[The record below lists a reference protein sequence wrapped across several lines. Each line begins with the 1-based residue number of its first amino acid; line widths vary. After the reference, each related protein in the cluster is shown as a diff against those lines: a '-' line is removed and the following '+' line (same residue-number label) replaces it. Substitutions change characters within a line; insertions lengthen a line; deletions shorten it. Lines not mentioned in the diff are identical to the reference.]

1 MKKSMYILI
10 LCTMLTGCVNYET
23 PTATANSNAYETTVS
38 ATDFTEETVIETASK
53 VCDATEI
60 TEETSIEMT
69 EETTVTAT
77 EKASETTQT
86 EVIQTTSETVTTTAI
101 TSAEE
106 EKSSITETE
115 ITTITEDT
123 ETTVITTEI
132 TTTTPQTTAK
142 EVTETET
149 VTEETQ
155 PTTEVT
161 EPQMSDYEKA
171 VIIYEYMTANGSGT
185 CVQYSYQTYQMCQ
198 EYGLECYF
206 TWTENKLC
214 GHVANVVKV
223 EGAWYVLDTQGGCFL
238 RENMCGFTEIVD
250 EYENH
255 VADAD
260 IISGVRYG

>member
-10 LCTMLTGCVNYET
+10 ICTMLTGCVNYET

-38 ATDFTEETVIETASK
+38 ATDFTEETVIETASE
-53 VCDATEI
+53 VYDATEI
-60 TEETSIEMT
+60 T

-77 EKASETTQT
+77 EKASDATKSTTQT
-86 EVIQTTSETVTTTAI
+86 TTTTAI

-123 ETTVITTEI
+123 ETTVVTTKI
-132 TTTTPQTTAK
+132 TTTLPQTTAK
-142 EVTETET
+142 EVTETEI

-185 CVQYSYQTYQMCQ
+185 CVQYSYQTYQMCR

-206 TWTENKLC
+206 TWTENKLY

-223 EGAWYVLDTQGGCFL
+223 DGAWYVLDTQGGCFL

-260 IISGVRYG
+260 IISGVRYE

>member
-38 ATDFTEETVIETASK
+38 ATDFTDETVIETASE
-53 VCDATEI
+53 VYDATEI

-123 ETTVITTEI
+123 ETTVITTEMATTTI
-132 TTTTPQTTAK
+132 TSTAETTTFTTTTEIIQTT
-142 EVTETET
+142 
-149 VTEETQ
+149 
-155 PTTEVT
+155 T
-161 EPQMSDYEKA
+161 EPPQNNLTDYEKA
-171 VIIYEYMTANGSGT
+171 LEVYNFMTANGSGT
-185 CVQYSYQTYQMCQ
+185 CVQYSYQTYQMCR
-198 EYGLECYF
+198 EYGIECYF
-206 TWTENKLC
+206 TWTENKLY

-223 EGAWYVLDTQGGCFL
+223 DGAWYVLDTQGGCFL

-260 IISGVRYG
+260 IISGVRYE

>member
-23 PTATANSNAYETTVS
+23 PTATANSNAYETTIS
-38 ATDFTEETVIETASK
+38 ATDFTDETVIETASE
-53 VCDATEI
+53 VYDATEL

-69 EETTVTAT
+69 EEITVTAAETTT
-77 EKASETTQT
+77 EKALDATKSTTQT
-86 EVIQTTSETVTTTAI
+86 TTTTAI

-155 PTTEVT
+155 PTAEVT
-161 EPQMSDYEKA
+161 ESQMSDYEKA

-185 CVQYSYQTYQMCQ
+185 CVQYSYQTYQMCW

-206 TWTENKLC
+206 TWTENKLY

-223 EGAWYVLDTQGGCFL
+223 DGAWYVLDTQGGCFL

>member
-10 LCTMLTGCVNYET
+10 LCIMLTGCVNYET
-23 PTATANSNAYETTVS
+23 PTATANSNAYEITVT
-38 ATDFTEETVIETASK
+38 ATDFTDETVIETASE

-60 TEETSIEMT
+60 NEETSAEMT

-86 EVIQTTSETVTTTAI
+86 DVIQTTYETVTTTAI

-123 ETTVITTEI
+123 ETTVVTTEMTTTTITSTAETTTI
-132 TTTTPQTTAK
+132 TTTTEIIQTT
-142 EVTETET
+142 
-149 VTEETQ
+149 
-155 PTTEVT
+155 T
-161 EPQMSDYEKA
+161 EPPQNNLTDYEKSLE
-171 VIIYEYMTANGSGT
+171 VYNFMTANGSGT

-206 TWTENKLC
+206 TWTENKLY

-223 EGAWYVLDTQGGCFL
+223 DGAWYVLDTQGG
-238 RENMCGFTEIVD
+238 
-250 EYENH
+250 
-255 VADAD
+255 
-260 IISGVRYG
+260 

>member
-23 PTATANSNAYETTVS
+23 PTANSNAYETTVS
-38 ATDFTEETVIETASK
+38 ATDFTEETVIEITSE
-53 VCDATEI
+53 VYDATEI
-60 TEETSIEMT
+60 TEETSVEMT

-86 EVIQTTSETVTTTAI
+86 DVIQTTFETVTTSAI

-106 EKSSITETE
+106 EKSSIAETE
-115 ITTITEDT
+115 ITQITEDT
-123 ETTVITTEI
+123 ETTVITTEMATTTITSTAETTTI
-132 TTTTPQTTAK
+132 TTTTEIIQTT
-142 EVTETET
+142 
-149 VTEETQ
+149 
-155 PTTEVT
+155 T
-161 EPQMSDYEKA
+161 EPPQNNLTDYEKA
-171 VIIYEYMTANGSGT
+171 LEVYNFMTANGSGT
-185 CVQYSYQTYQMCQ
+185 CVQYSYQTYQMCR

-206 TWTENKLC
+206 TWTENKLY

-223 EGAWYVLDTQGGCFL
+223 DGAWYVLDTQGGCFL

-260 IISGVRYG
+260 IISGVRYE

>member
-38 ATDFTEETVIETASK
+38 ATVFTDETVIETASE
-53 VCDATEI
+53 VYDATEI
-60 TEETSIEMT
+60 NEETSAEMT
-69 EETTVTAT
+69 EETTVTTT
-77 EKASETTQT
+77 EKTSETTQT
-86 EVIQTTSETVTTTAI
+86 DVIQTTSETVTTTAI

-106 EKSSITETE
+106 EKSSIAETE
-115 ITTITEDT
+115 ISTTA
-123 ETTVITTEI
+123 TTQNTASVTTEI
-132 TTTTPQTTAK
+132 ITTIITTTAETTTVTTTTEIIQTT
-142 EVTETET
+142 
-149 VTEETQ
+149 
-155 PTTEVT
+155 T
-161 EPQMSDYEKA
+161 EPPQNNLTDYEKA
-171 VIIYEYMTANGSGT
+171 LEVYNFMTANGSGT
-185 CVQYSYQTYQMCQ
+185 CVQYSYQTYQMCR

-206 TWTENKLC
+206 TWTENKLY

-223 EGAWYVLDTQGGCFL
+223 DGTWYVLDTQGGCFL

-250 EYENH
+250 EYENY

>member
-1 MKKSMYILI
+1 MKKTMYILI
-10 LCTMLTGCVNYET
+10 LFTMLTGCVNYET

-38 ATDFTEETVIETASK
+38 ATDFTEETVIEITSE

-60 TEETSIEMT
+60 NKETSIEMT

-101 TSAEE
+101 TSAEK

-123 ETTVITTEI
+123 ETTVITTEMA
-132 TTTTPQTTAK
+132 TTTITSTAETTTEIIQTT
-142 EVTETET
+142 
-149 VTEETQ
+149 
-155 PTTEVT
+155 T
-161 EPQMSDYEKA
+161 EPPQSNLTDYEKA
-171 VIIYEYMTANGSGT
+171 LEVYNFMTANGSGT
-185 CVQYSYQTYQMCQ
+185 CVQYSYQTYQMCR

-206 TWTENKLC
+206 TWTENKLY

-223 EGAWYVLDTQGGCFL
+223 DGAWYVLDTQGGCFL

>member
-60 TEETSIEMT
+60 TEETSVEMT

-123 ETTVITTEI
+123 ETTVITTE
-132 TTTTPQTTAK
+132 TTTTTITSTAETTTVTTTTEIIQTT
-142 EVTETET
+142 
-149 VTEETQ
+149 
-155 PTTEVT
+155 P
-161 EPQMSDYEKA
+161 EPPQSNLTDYEKA
-171 VIIYEYMTANGSGT
+171 LEVYNFMTANGSGT

-206 TWTENKLC
+206 TWTENKLY

-260 IISGVRYG
+260 IISGVRYE

>member
-38 ATDFTEETVIETASK
+38 ATVFTDETVIETASE
-53 VCDATEI
+53 VYDATEI
-60 TEETSIEMT
+60 NEETSAEMT
-69 EETTVTAT
+69 EETTVTTT
-77 EKASETTQT
+77 EKTSETTQT
-86 EVIQTTSETVTTTAI
+86 DVIQTTSETVTTTAI

-106 EKSSITETE
+106 EKSSIAETE
-115 ITTITEDT
+115 ISTTA
-123 ETTVITTEI
+123 TTQNTASVTTEI
-132 TTTTPQTTAK
+132 ITTIITTTAETTTVTTTTEIIQTT
-142 EVTETET
+142 
-149 VTEETQ
+149 
-155 PTTEVT
+155 T
-161 EPQMSDYEKA
+161 EPPQNNLTDYEKA
-171 VIIYEYMTANGSGT
+171 LEVYNFMTANGSGT
-185 CVQYSYQTYQMCQ
+185 CVQYSYQTYQMCR

-206 TWTENKLC
+206 TWTENKLY

-223 EGAWYVLDTQGGCFL
+223 DGTWYVLDTQGGCFL

>member
-38 ATDFTEETVIETASK
+38 VTDFTEETVIEITSE
-53 VCDATEI
+53 VYDATEI
-60 TEETSIEMT
+60 T

-77 EKASETTQT
+77 ETSTEKASETTQST
-86 EVIQTTSETVTTTAI
+86 TQTTTITTI

-106 EKSSITETE
+106 EKSSIAETE
-115 ITTITEDT
+115 ITTITEDA
-123 ETTVITTEI
+123 ETGVITTEMATTTI
-132 TTTTPQTTAK
+132 TSTFETTIETTTTEIIQITA
-142 EVTETET
+142 
-149 VTEETQ
+149 
-155 PTTEVT
+155 EVT

-185 CVQYSYQTYQMCQ
+185 CVQYSYQTYQMCR

-206 TWTENKLC
+206 TWTENKLY

-223 EGAWYVLDTQGGCFL
+223 DGAWYVLDTQGGCFL

-250 EYENH
+250 EYENY

>member
-38 ATDFTEETVIETASK
+38 ATDFTEETVIEITSE
-53 VCDATEI
+53 VCDATEL

-86 EVIQTTSETVTTTAI
+86 DVIQTTFETVTTSAI

-123 ETTVITTEI
+123 ETTVITTEMA
-132 TTTTPQTTAK
+132 TTTITSTAETIEIIQTT
-142 EVTETET
+142 
-149 VTEETQ
+149 
-155 PTTEVT
+155 T
-161 EPQMSDYEKA
+161 EPPQSNLTDYEKA
-171 VIIYEYMTANGSGT
+171 LEVYNFMTANGSGT
-185 CVQYSYQTYQMCQ
+185 CVQYSYQTYQMCR

-206 TWTENKLC
+206 TWTENKLY

-223 EGAWYVLDTQGGCFL
+223 DGAWYVLDTQGGCFL

>member
-38 ATDFTEETVIETASK
+38 ATDFTEETVIETASE
-53 VCDATEI
+53 VCDATENN
-60 TEETSIEMT
+60 EETSAEMT
-69 EETTVTAT
+69 EEITVTAT

-115 ITTITEDT
+115 ITTITEDA
-123 ETTVITTEI
+123 ETTVITTEMA
-132 TTTTPQTTAK
+132 TTTITSTAETTTEIIQTT
-142 EVTETET
+142 
-149 VTEETQ
+149 
-155 PTTEVT
+155 T
-161 EPQMSDYEKA
+161 EPPQSNLTDYEKA
-171 VIIYEYMTANGSGT
+171 LEVYNFMTANGSGT
-185 CVQYSYQTYQMCQ
+185 CVQYSYQTYQRCQ

-206 TWTENKLC
+206 TWTENKLY

-223 EGAWYVLDTQGGCFL
+223 DGAWYVLDTQGGCFL

>member
-23 PTATANSNAYETTVS
+23 QTATANSNAYETTVS
-38 ATDFTEETVIETASK
+38 ATDFTEETVIEITSE

-60 TEETSIEMT
+60 NEATSIEMT

-86 EVIQTTSETVTTTAI
+86 DVIQTTFETITTSAI

-123 ETTVITTEI
+123 ETTVITTEMA
-132 TTTTPQTTAK
+132 TTTPQTTAK

-155 PTTEVT
+155 PTIEVT

-185 CVQYSYQTYQMCQ
+185 CVQYSYQTYQMCR

-206 TWTENKLC
+206 TWTENKLY

-223 EGAWYVLDTQGGCFL
+223 DGAWYVLDTQGGCFL

-260 IISGVRYG
+260 IISGVRYE